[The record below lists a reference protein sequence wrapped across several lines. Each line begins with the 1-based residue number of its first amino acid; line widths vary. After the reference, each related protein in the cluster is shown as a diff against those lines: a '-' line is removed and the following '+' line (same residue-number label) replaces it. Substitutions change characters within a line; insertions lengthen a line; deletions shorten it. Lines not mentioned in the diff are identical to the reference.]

1 MFLLSFPVK
10 KLVCVG
16 EHPHCTLLCFLTLL
30 DNLYTKPERFFAL
43 SSWRPL
49 EIVVGI
55 STFLKALSRRKV
67 LRIALPN
74 MGALV
79 LTLPLAPD
87 VRPNKDMTI
96 CLKETKNDLVKL
108 LFCC

>member
-10 KLVCVG
+10 KLLCVG
-16 EHPHCTLLCFLTLL
+16 EPHCTLLCFLTLL
-30 DNLYTKPERFFAL
+30 DNLYTKPERFCCV
-43 SSWRPL
+43 L
-49 EIVVGI
+49 ELATVGDRCWNI
-55 STFLKALSRRKV
+55 HLPKKALSRRKV

-96 CLKETKNDLVKL
+96 CSKETKNDLVKL

>member
-10 KLVCVG
+10 K
-16 EHPHCTLLCFLTLL
+16 
-30 DNLYTKPERFFAL
+30 
-43 SSWRPL
+43 
-49 EIVVGI
+49 
-55 STFLKALSRRKV
+55 